1 MALEYTPGQQQN
13 IPILRQKRL
22 LKAVINKMKR
32 ELIE

>member
-13 IPILRQKRL
+13 IPTLRQKRL